1 MVALLAA
8 DRRLTVVE
16 RRASESTRSSRDPD
30 NKLDPS
36 TTMSSRRADNVVGA
50 ADNLVT

>member
-8 DRRLTVVE
+8 DRRVTQSSNGV
-16 RRASESTRSSRDPD
+16 RPTRSSRDPD

-36 TTMSSRRADNVVGA
+36 TTMSSRRADNVVGP